1 MHYDRIAIVVEGY
14 RLKQII
20 RSFVCLHSLGYPVV
34 TFVTQRSKIVLVQCD
49 VNIVN
54 VICC

>member
-20 RSFVCLHSLGYPVV
+20 RSFVCLHRLGYPVV
-34 TFVTQRSKIVLVQCD
+34 TFVTQRTKIVLIQCD

-54 VICC
+54 IICC